1 VGPNAA
7 GFPRAGG
14 WAEAPGAG
22 RPPVSRAAALR
33 AAALAIALA
42 LSLACSG
49 PIPLDLLLDRGPTLK
64 VHAGQPQTLDPA
76 LVGDSVS
83 WSYLIQI
90 HSGLVRLDANLE
102 VVPDLAER
110 WELSPDGTTYT
121 FTLREQAKFHSGRQV
136 TADDFVYAIRR
147 ALDPATGSTTA
158 PSYLADIADLR
169 AVDARTLEIRLDA
182 PKSYFLA
189 KLTHPIAYPL
199 DRANVESEERWFER
213 PNGSGPFRLAS
224 WQRDAKLSLLRFNDY
239 WAGPA
244 RVREI
249 EFDFSPL
256 PGIVLY
262 ERGDVDVTEVDIGS
276 LDRVA
281 EPRNPLSRDL
291 VVTPLLSTW
300 YVGMNAQTPPFD
312 DPLVRRA
319 FAHATDRDR
328 LVRVFYR
335 ETRNAAR
342 SILPPGLPGYDAEV
356 QAPAVDVPRARQ
368 LLAQSR
374 YNGRMPE
381 IILSVGSGSASTG
394 EAMAEMYARNLGL
407 DVGVREWGE
416 EFPSMLERRQA
427 QMFLTGW
434 IADYPHPENFL
445 DILFHSR
452 SNGNYGGFAHP
463 QLDQLL
469 EGARVE
475 RDEARRA
482 EMYVR
487 AERVILDEAAAIPIH
502 HETVRALVRP
512 WVKGLVWTPLGIL
525 SYREV
530 EVGERT
536 VERPAA

>member
-1 VGPNAA
+1 V
-7 GFPRAGG
+7 RAGG
-14 WAEAPGAG
+14 
-22 RPPVSRAAALR
+22 RARLFSALL
-33 AAALAIALA
+33 AVALV
-42 LSLACSG
+42 ACSG
-49 PIPLDLLLDRGPTLK
+49 PIPLDLLLDRGPTLR
-64 VHAGQPQTLDPA
+64 VHAGQPLTLDPA

-90 HSGLVRLDANLE
+90 HSGLVRLDENLA

-110 WELSPDGTTYT
+110 WDVSPDGTTYT

-136 TADDFVYAIRR
+136 TADDFVYAIDR

-158 PSYLADIADLR
+158 KSYLGDIVDRR
-169 AVDARTLEIRLDA
+169 AIDPRTLEIRLDA

-189 KLTHPIAYPL
+189 KLTHPVAYPL

-213 PNGSGPFRLAS
+213 PNGSGPFRLSS
-224 WQRDAKLSLLRFNDY
+224 WEHETKLTLLRFNDY

-244 RVREI
+244 KVRQI

-291 VVTPLLSTW
+291 VVAPLLSTW

-335 ETRNAAR
+335 ETRTAAR
-342 SILPPGLPGYDAEV
+342 SILPPGLPGYDPEV
-356 QAPAVDVPRARQ
+356 QAPPLDVPRARQ

-374 YNGRMPE
+374 YAGRMPE
-381 IILSVGSGSASTG
+381 VVLSVGTGSASTG
-394 EAMAEMYARNLGL
+394 EAIAEMYARNLGV
-407 DVGVREWGE
+407 DVGVREWGD
-416 EFPSMLERRQA
+416 EFSSMLERRQV
-427 QMFLTGW
+427 QMFLSGW

-452 SNGNYGGFAHP
+452 SNGNYGGFASP
-463 QLDQLL
+463 QLDRLL
-469 EGARVE
+469 ESARVE

-482 EMYVR
+482 EAYLH
-487 AERVILDEAAAIPIH
+487 AERLILDEAAAVPIH

>member
-1 VGPNAA
+1 VGRLVALTAA
-7 GFPRAGG
+7 
-14 WAEAPGAG
+14 
-22 RPPVSRAAALR
+22 VALV
-33 AAALAIALA
+33 LG
-42 LSLACSG
+42 CSG
-49 PIPLDLLLDRGPTLK
+49 SVPLDRLLDRGPTLR
-64 VHAGQPQTLDPA
+64 VHAGEPQTLDPA

-90 HSGLVRLDANLE
+90 HSGLVRLDQSLA
-102 VVPDLAER
+102 VVPDLADR

-121 FTLREQAKFHSGRQV
+121 FSIRPGARFHSGREV
-136 TADDFVYAIRR
+136 VAEDFVYAMRR

-158 PSYLADIADLR
+158 GSYLGDIADLR
-169 AVDARTLEIRLDA
+169 AVDPRTLEIRLDA

-199 DRANVESEERWFER
+199 DRANIESDQRWFER
-213 PNGSGPFRLAS
+213 PNGTGPFRLTS
-224 WQRDAKLSLLRFNDY
+224 WERDVKITLLRFNDY
-239 WAGPA
+239 WAGAA
-244 RVREI
+244 RVRELQ
-249 EFDFSPL
+249 FDFSPL

-281 EPRNPLSRDL
+281 ETRNPLSRDL

-300 YVGMNAQTPPFD
+300 YIGMNAQTPPFD

-328 LVRVFYR
+328 FVRVFYR
-335 ETRNAAR
+335 ETRAPAR
-342 SILPPGLPGYDAEV
+342 SILPPGLPGYDAE
-356 QAPAVDVPRARQ
+356 AASTSPPLDLPRARQ

-374 YNGRMPE
+374 YAGRMPE
-381 IILSVGSGSASTG
+381 VVLSVGSGSASTG
-394 EAMAEMYARNLGL
+394 EALAEMYVRNLGV

-416 EFPSMLERRQA
+416 EFPSLLERRQA

-452 SNGNYGGFAHP
+452 SSANYGGFAQP

-469 EGARVE
+469 ESARVE

-482 EMYVR
+482 DLYLS
-487 AERVILDEAAAIPIH
+487 AERTILGEAAAIPLH
-502 HETVRALVRP
+502 HETTHALVRP
-512 WVKGLVWTPLGIL
+512 WVKGLVVTPLGIL

>member
-1 VGPNAA
+1 VGRLVALTAA
-7 GFPRAGG
+7 
-14 WAEAPGAG
+14 
-22 RPPVSRAAALR
+22 VALVV
-33 AAALAIALA
+33 
-42 LSLACSG
+42 ACSG
-49 PIPLDLLLDRGPTLK
+49 AVPLDLLLDRGATLR

-90 HSGLVRLDANLE
+90 HSGLVRLDQSLA

-110 WELSPDGTTYT
+110 WDLSPDGTTYT
-121 FTLREQAKFHSGRQV
+121 FTVRADARFHSGREV
-136 TADDFVYAIRR
+136 VADDFVYAIRR

-158 PSYLADIADLR
+158 RSYLGDIVDLR
-169 AVDARTLEIRLDA
+169 AVDAHTLEIRLD
-182 PKSYFLA
+182 A

-199 DRANVESEERWFER
+199 DRANVESEPRWFER
-213 PNGSGPFRLAS
+213 PNGTGPFRLAS
-224 WQRDAKLSLLRFNDY
+224 WERDVKLSLLRFNDY
-239 WAGPA
+239 WAGAA
-244 RVREI
+244 RVRELL
-249 EFDFSPL
+249 FDFSPL

-300 YVGMNAQTPPFD
+300 YIGMNAQTPPFD

-319 FAHATDRDR
+319 FAHATDRER
-328 LVRVFYR
+328 FVRVFYR
-335 ETRNAAR
+335 ETRAPAR
-342 SILPPGLPGYDAEV
+342 SILPPGLPGYDAE
-356 QAPAVDVPRARQ
+356 AASTSPGLDLPRARQ

-374 YNGRMPE
+374 YAGRMPE
-381 IILSVGSGSASTG
+381 VVLSVGSGSASTG
-394 EAMAEMYARNLGL
+394 EALAEMYVRNLGV

-416 EFPSMLERRQA
+416 EFPSILERRQA

-452 SNGNYGGFAHP
+452 SSANYGGFADP
-463 QLDQLL
+463 KLDQVL
-469 EGARVE
+469 EGARVV

-482 EMYVR
+482 EMYLS
-487 AERVILDEAAAIPIH
+487 AERTILGEVAAIPLH
-502 HETVRALVRP
+502 HETTHALVRP
-512 WVKGLVWTPLGIL
+512 WVRGLLVTPLGIH

-536 VERPAA
+536 VARPAA

>member
-1 VGPNAA
+1 M
-7 GFPRAGG
+7 
-14 WAEAPGAG
+14 
-22 RPPVSRAAALR
+22 LI
-33 AAALAIALA
+33 LT
-42 LSLACSG
+42 ACSG
-49 PIPLDLLLDRGPTLK
+49 PIPLDLLLDRGPTLR
-64 VHAGQPQTLDPA
+64 VHASQPQTLDPA

-83 WSYLIQI
+83 WGYLIQI
-90 HSGLVRLDANLE
+90 HSGLVRLDDTLD

-110 WELSPDGTTYT
+110 WDISPDGRTYT
-121 FTLREQAKFHSGRQV
+121 FTIRPTAKFHSGRDV
-136 TADDFVYAIRR
+136 LAEDFVYAIRR

-158 PSYLADIADLR
+158 RSYLGDIADLR
-169 AVDARTLEIRLDA
+169 AVDARTLQITLDA

-199 DRANVESEERWFER
+199 DRANVEATETWYER
-213 PNGSGPFRLAS
+213 PNGTGPFRLAT
-224 WQRDAKLSLLRFNDY
+224 WERETRLTLLRFNDY

-244 RVREI
+244 RVREVA
-249 EFDFSPL
+249 FDFSPL

-281 EPRNPLSRDL
+281 ESRNPLSRDL
-291 VVTPLLSTW
+291 VVAPLLSTW
-300 YVGMNAQTPPFD
+300 YVGTNTRMPPFD
-312 DPLVRRA
+312 DALVRRA

-328 LVRVFYR
+328 IVRVFYR
-335 ETRNAAR
+335 ETRAAAR
-342 SILPPGLPGYDAEV
+342 SILPPGLPGHEPDV
-356 QAPAVDVPRARQ
+356 QAPAFDVARARG

-374 YNGRMPE
+374 YAGRMPE
-381 IILSVGSGSASTG
+381 VILSVGAGSSSTG
-394 EAMAEMYARNLGL
+394 EALAEMYARNLGV

-416 EFPSMLERRQA
+416 QFQSMLERRQV

-452 SNGNYGGFAHP
+452 SSSNYGGFTNP
-463 QLDQLL
+463 RLDELL

-475 RDEARRA
+475 RDEPRRA
-482 EMYVR
+482 EMYVQ
-487 AERVILDEAAAIPIH
+487 AERTILDEAAAIPVH

-530 EVGERT
+530 EVGQRT
-536 VERPAA
+536 VERIAA

>member
-1 VGPNAA
+1 MG
-7 GFPRAGG
+7 
-14 WAEAPGAG
+14 
-22 RPPVSRAAALR
+22 RAAALR
-33 AAALAIALA
+33 AAVLATALTLVG
-42 LSLACSG
+42 ACSG
-49 PIPLDLLLDRGPTLK
+49 PVPLDLLLDRGPTLY
-64 VHAGQPQTLDPA
+64 VHAGQPITLDPA

-90 HSGLVRLDANLE
+90 HSGLVRLDANLA

-110 WELSPDGTTYT
+110 WELSPDGATYT
-121 FTLREQAKFHSGRQV
+121 FTLRPGIKFHNGREIV
-136 TADDFVYAIRR
+136 ADDFVYAIQR

-158 PSYLADIADLR
+158 KSYLGDIADLR

-199 DRANVESEERWFER
+199 DRANVESDERWFER
-213 PNGSGPFRLAS
+213 PNGSGPFRLS
-224 WQRDAKLSLLRFNDY
+224 TWERETRLTLLRYNDY

-244 RVREI
+244 RVRELQ
-249 EFDFSPL
+249 FDFSPL

-262 ERGDVDVTEVDIGS
+262 ERGDVDVGLIDIGS
-276 LDRVA
+276 LDRAVD
-281 EPRNPLSRDL
+281 PRSPLNREL
-291 VVTPLLSTW
+291 VVAPLLSTW
-300 YVGMNAQTPPFD
+300 YVGMNARVPPFD

-335 ETRNAAR
+335 GTRDAAR
-342 SILPPGLPGYDAEV
+342 SILPPGLPGYDADV
-356 QAPAVDVPRARQ
+356 QAPPLDVPRARQ

-374 YNGRMPE
+374 YAGRMPE
-381 IILSVGSGSASTG
+381 VVLSVGAGSASTG

-407 DVGVREWGE
+407 DVGVREWGD
-416 EFPSMLERRQA
+416 EFPSMLERRQV
-427 QMFLTGW
+427 QMFLSGW

-452 SNGNYGGFAHP
+452 STGNYGGFSHSE
-463 QLDQLL
+463 LDQLL
-469 EGARVE
+469 ERARVE
-475 RDEARRA
+475 LDEARR
-482 EMYVR
+482 EELYRR
-487 AERVILDEAAAIPIH
+487 AERTILDEAAAVPIH
-502 HETVRALVRP
+502 HETTHVLVRP
-512 WVKGLVWTPLGIL
+512 WVKGLVITPLGIL
-525 SYREV
+525 SYRDV